1 MIKPDMSG
9 VTLFGLLALAV
20 ALDLLL
26 MRGLQKYFQRR
37 GIYHQRGEN
46 SIFIFGRYSPV
57 LTWLKSL
64 TGRRV
69 PFTPEALTVE
79 FDPGIVEL
87 NPTQITSPPVAS
99 PTSSYAAQSL
109 YLVAVLL
116 MASVPPF
123 LVFQDR
129 WLQKQ
134 WVRDIFS
141 SVDCSRIFWCGSQYP
156 TYFLLGFS
164 CLLVL
169 LLVSLFLRGR
179 QPLDLTSIPPSSP
192 PVATLPHASPVLAR
206 LGTGL
211 LWLGGLGFLA
221 ILYRS
226 MLHQWLPGWE
236 LLLVIAALLLGL
248 FLRQVHPRALLAAW
262 RRNHPWW
269 IPFGLLHIALILF
282 LENLYSTLHFNWIFA
297 ILLLL
302 AAFNM
307 LRNIRKV
314 PLILWIFTL
323 ALVLYTVNIN
333 AWWLSAIG
341 DEYEFYVW
349 AQAIAEKQ
357 SLAHIAAHLFSK
369 DGAYVTHPYLSS
381 VLQAISVKLLGSN
394 GFGWRF
400 SSIYLSAASIPLFYL
415 SFKTFI
421 ARRLA
426 LLAALFL
433 AFSHYIMSFSKI
445 GYNNLQALFALS
457 LALWAAVQALR
468 WKSSLAFALL
478 GLSLGFCFYLYPAA
492 LYALPIPLILLSL
505 YYPPNSLKACRHWTW
520 MAVMALILV
529 YPLFLQPEY
538 WQAKIP
544 GTFFFNE
551 TYSTSLSALAGHI
564 KNNLLFAFFS
574 FLFTP
579 EEGHFIAVSYADP
592 LTAVFVALGF
602 VYLLRNVRR
611 SRFIVFWL
619 ASFAAMLFLAG
630 ASHDRQYPPST
641 RMFLILP
648 WFALIA
654 AFGFVWLID
663 QVKRFTRK
671 ERLSQWI
678 AFLILMTVL
687 GLSLYQA
694 YPLARDRMTGF
705 QSLETLF
712 LRTLQHAQRI
722 YPEGP
727 MTYIFITDPTWSSTS
742 IHKLPQ
748 YYPLQ
753 ARFAEV
759 VVRGLTI
766 PPQSWELLANPQ
778 AFAILNPWMGPTW
791 NTSIE
796 EQLRAHNRQPCD
808 IRTTNGYARFQLWHT
823 PGMDQLCY

>member
-1 MIKPDMSG
+1 MINRHMSG
-9 VTLFGLLALAV
+9 GYLLGVLALAV

-26 MRGLQKYFQRR
+26 MRSLLKYFRRR
-37 GIYHQRGEN
+37 GVYRQPEGN
-46 SIFIFGRYSPV
+46 SVFVLGRYSPV

-64 TGRRV
+64 TRPRA
-69 PFTPEALTVE
+69 PSIPKAYSLE
-79 FDPGIVEL
+79 FNPGVIVLDPS
-87 NPTQITSPPVAS
+87 QAASPPARS
-99 PTSSYAAQSL
+99 HAAQSL
-109 YLVAVLL
+109 YLVAMLL
-116 MASVPPF
+116 LASVPPF

-129 WLQKQ
+129 WLGQQ
-134 WVRDIFS
+134 WVGDIFR
-141 SVDCSRIFWCGSQYP
+141 SVDCSKIFWCGSQYP
-156 TYFLLGFS
+156 TYFLVGFA

-169 LLVSLFLRGR
+169 LLGGLFLRER
-179 QPLDLTSIPPSSP
+179 QPLVLTAKKAGSSAVSKLPPAGP
-192 PVATLPHASPVLAR
+192 AQAR
-206 LGTGL
+206 IGAGL
-211 LWLGGLGFLA
+211 LGLGGLGFFA
-221 ILYRS
+221 ILCRS
-226 MLHQWLPGWE
+226 LLSHWLPGWE
-236 LLLVIAALLLGL
+236 LLLVIASLALGLLL
-248 FLRQVHPRALLAAW
+248 RQADLQKISAAW
-262 RRNHPWW
+262 RRRRAWLL
-269 IPFGLLHIALILF
+269 PFGLLHIALILF
-282 LENLYSTLHFNWIFA
+282 LDNLYSTLHFNWIFA
-297 ILLLL
+297 VLLLL
-302 AAFNM
+302 AAVNM
-307 LRNIRKV
+307 WRQVRKV
-314 PLILWIFTL
+314 PVILWIFTL

-357 SLAHIAAHLFSK
+357 GLAHIAANLFSK

-457 LALWAAVQALR
+457 LVLWAAVQALR

-478 GLSLGFCFYLYPAA
+478 GLALGFCFYLYPAA
-492 LYALPIPLILLSL
+492 LYALPIPLILLFF
-505 YYPPNSLKACRHWTW
+505 YDPPTSRQAWGHWIW
-520 MAVMALILV
+520 MAVMAFILI

-538 WQAKIP
+538 WQVKIP

-551 TYSTSLSALAGHI
+551 TYSTSLPALAGHL
-564 KNNLLFAFFS
+564 KTNLLFAFFS

-579 EEGHFIAVSYADP
+579 EEGHFIAVSYVDP
-592 LTAVFVALGF
+592 LAAVFVSLGF
-602 VYLLRNVRR
+602 VYLLRNIRR

-619 ASFAAMLFLAG
+619 VSFATMLFLAG
-630 ASHDRQYPPST
+630 ASHDRDFPPST

-648 WFALIA
+648 WLAMFA
-654 AFGFVWLID
+654 AFGLTWALGQVRQISRKRGLAQWLGVI
-663 QVKRFTRK
+663 
-671 ERLSQWI
+671 
-678 AFLILMTVL
+678 ILVCAL

-712 LRTLQHAQRI
+712 LRTLQRAQKI
-722 YPEGP
+722 YPDGP
-727 MTYIFITDPTWSSTS
+727 MTYVFITDPSWSSAP

-748 YYPLQ
+748 YCPVQ
-753 ARFAEV
+753 AHFAEV
-759 VVRGLTI
+759 VVQGLTI
-766 PPQSWELLANPQ
+766 PPQSWEMLANPH
-778 AFAILNPWMGPTW
+778 AFVILNPWMGPTW
-791 NTSIE
+791 NISIE

-808 IRTTNGYARFQLWHT
+808 IRTTNGYARFQLWHM
-823 PGMDQLCY
+823 PEMDQLCE